1 MTIDEDRRI
10 APAAA
15 GSRIAASLAALI
27 LLAAQPACAAETDEA
42 LLQTA
47 HDEESAV
54 VATLSDLVSI
64 ESGSADR
71 DGLESV
77 AAYLV
82 SRLER
87 LGASV
92 SRLPSATGGPD
103 IVKGVLEGRGA
114 LKVMLLAHTDTVYEA
129 GILEREPFYR
139 DGNRVY
145 GPGIADDKGGI
156 AVILHTLALLED
168 RGWADYQRITVLF
181 NPDEEI
187 GSPGSGETIAKLG
200 AEQDVVLSFEP
211 SPAKAVIEH
220 EGVLLSA
227 AGTAQ
232 VRMRVEGRAAH
243 AGAAP
248 DDGRNAL
255 IELAHRLL
263 QTRDIADEVDGA
275 QLNWTTASSGT
286 ARNQIPAF
294 AEAGADARVTRA
306 GANEELLAALKA
318 RVSESGIVPDTRTT
332 VTLEVMRPMYVAG
345 EKGQALADLARS
357 IYAEMDGRQLL
368 MHPTTNGGTDAGFA
382 GRSGQPAVLEGLG
395 LAGWGY
401 HAANEYIEVDSIAPR
416 LYLASRMLMV
426 LGQQHNRGTAK

>member
-1 MTIDEDRRI
+1 MFHVRGRAI
-10 APAAA
+10 AGPVIRV
-15 GSRIAASLAALI
+15 STALLM
-27 LLAAQPACAAETDEA
+27 LLVLTPQPAHAAEPDER
-42 LLQTA
+42 LLQSA
-47 HDEESAV
+47 YASEAAV
-54 VATLSDLVSI
+54 VSTLSDLVNI

-71 DGLESV
+71 AGLESV
-77 AAYLV
+77 AAYLET
-82 SRLER
+82 RLEC

-92 SRLPSATGGPD
+92 TRIPSSTGGPD
-103 IVKGVLEGRGA
+103 IVHGVLAGRGS
-114 LKVMLLAHTDTVYEA
+114 LKVMLIAHTDTVYDQ

-156 AVILHTLALLED
+156 AVILHSLALLEEK
-168 RGWADYQRITVLF
+168 GWTDYGQITVLF

-187 GSPGSGETIAKLG
+187 GSPGSGETIAKI
-200 AEQDVVLSFEP
+200 AEEQDVVLSFEP

-248 DDGRNAL
+248 GDGRNAL
-255 IELAHRLL
+255 IELAHQLL
-263 QTRDIADEVDGA
+263 QTRDVADEVEGT
-275 QLNWTTASSGT
+275 QLNWTTASSGS

-306 GANEELLAALKA
+306 GANEELLAALQA
-318 RVSESGIVPDTRTT
+318 RVSESSVVPDTTT
-332 VTLEVMRPMYVAG
+332 SVTLEVMRPMYVAG
-345 EKGQALADLARS
+345 EKGQALANLVRR
-357 IYAEMDGRQLL
+357 IYSEMDGRQLL

-382 GRSGQPAVLEGLG
+382 GRSGHAAVLEGLG

-401 HAANEYIEVDSIAPR
+401 HAANEYIEVDSIGPR
-416 LYLASRMLMV
+416 LYLASRMLIE
-426 LGQQHNRGTAK
+426 LGKSYPKP